1 MIKKQSTELG
11 EDSMKS
17 ALHHLFIFLI
27 TVLIFTHEIS
37 AQTTD
42 SCTLVESGGILTVEM
57 ESADLTDTYWI
68 KKNEIADYTGS
79 GYLEYTGGTKTG
91 IAGHSLLQYTFR
103 ITEPGRYSFKG
114 RAYGLGH
121 AANDIWAR
129 FPKGGVMTQYN
140 GDSTGVKNDEWF
152 KFMVGPE
159 GSWYYFM
166 KTQHP
171 ETGEQLHD
179 VYVDF
184 PELGVYTVEFSGR
197 ATDFKIDRFTLFN
210 TSGYYGMDLNNPESV
225 RENCSTISLTSPYIT
240 GAIPDQK
247 AVPGESF
254 NYTFPANTFAHAEG
268 KSMYYFADLKG
279 EPLPSWLS
287 FSSETRTFTGTP
299 SDTDEGLYYVVIR
312 AQDTD
317 GEYAVTGFN
326 LSVTANNPPVIASD
340 GLEDQNGFEGQEF
353 LYILSPEIFTDP
365 ENDPLTVSAYLEG
378 ENALPEWLVFDDISL
393 EFTGLPD
400 INSIGKHTIV
410 IQADDG
416 NGGQATDTFTLT
428 INQVTGITSGAGKN
442 ASVYPN
448 PVDRVLTV
456 KYKIESE
463 AKATIY
469 SLTGDIVYESLFY
482 SKSEEMKIDLGS
494 LDLRPGVYLV
504 MITGEHPAETFIRA
518 FYKK

>member
-1 MIKKQSTELG
+1 MKHELYP
-11 EDSMKS
+11 
-17 ALHHLFIFLI
+17 HFIFLI
-27 TVLIFTHEIS
+27 AILFFNLDIS
-37 AQTTD
+37 AQTSD
-42 SCTLVESGGILTVEM
+42 SCTFAESDGILTVEM
-57 ESADLTDTYWI
+57 ESADLTNTYWI

-79 GYLEYTGGTKTG
+79 GYLEYTGGTMTG
-91 IAGHSLLQYTFR
+91 LAGHSLLQYTFR

-166 KTQHP
+166 KTQHS

-184 PELGVYTVEFSGR
+184 PEPGVYTVEFSGR

-210 TSGYYGMDLNNPESV
+210 TSGYYGMDLENTEST

-240 GAIPDQK
+240 GTLRDQK

-254 NYTFPANTFAHAEG
+254 SYTFPDNTFAHAEG
-268 KSMYYFADLKG
+268 KSMYFFTDLKG
-279 EPLPSWLS
+279 QPLPTWLS
-287 FSSETRTFTGTP
+287 FTSDTRTFTGAP
-299 SDTDEGLYYVVIR
+299 SDTDQGLYYVVIR
-312 AQDTD
+312 AQDSD
-317 GEYAVTGFN
+317 GDYAVTGFN
-326 LSVTANNPPVIASD
+326 LLVSANNPPVIASD
-340 GLEDQNGFEGQEF
+340 GLQDQNGFEGQEF

-378 ENALPEWLVFDDISL
+378 GNALPVWLTFNNISL
-393 EFTGLPD
+393 EFTGFPD

-410 IQADDG
+410 IEANDG
-416 NGGQATDTFTLT
+416 KGGQATDSFTLT
-428 INQVTGITSGAGKN
+428 INQVTGITPGTSKN

-448 PVDRVLTV
+448 PVEQVLTV
-456 KYKIESE
+456 KYEIENE

-469 SLTGDIVYESLFY
+469 SLTGDIVFERLFY
-482 SKSEEMKIDLGS
+482 SKSKEIKIDLGS
-494 LDLRPGVYLV
+494 LVLSPGVYLIK
-504 MITGEHPAETFIRA
+504 ITGDHPANAFVRA
-518 FYKK
+518 FYKN